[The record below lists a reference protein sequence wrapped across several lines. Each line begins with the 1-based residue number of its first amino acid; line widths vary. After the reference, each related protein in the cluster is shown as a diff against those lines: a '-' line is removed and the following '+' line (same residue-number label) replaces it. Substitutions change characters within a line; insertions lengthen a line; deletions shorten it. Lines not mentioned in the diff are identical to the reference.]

1 MDLPFSTASDHA
13 VCMTLGRYI
22 ATILT
27 SSMLKDPRAPLAQV
41 FEKKNC
47 NCSLCIKC
55 SFTRLGREHWQELV
69 YFAYRW
75 AT

>member
-41 FEKKNC
+41 FEKK
-47 NCSLCIKC
+47 
-55 SFTRLGREHWQELV
+55 EL
-69 YFAYRW
+69 
-75 AT
+75 